1 VADYRTVV
9 SDWNDRASLKME
21 IASEAYEVSRH
32 AFRAKHYAAR

>member
-1 VADYRTVV
+1 
-9 SDWNDRASLKME
+9 ME